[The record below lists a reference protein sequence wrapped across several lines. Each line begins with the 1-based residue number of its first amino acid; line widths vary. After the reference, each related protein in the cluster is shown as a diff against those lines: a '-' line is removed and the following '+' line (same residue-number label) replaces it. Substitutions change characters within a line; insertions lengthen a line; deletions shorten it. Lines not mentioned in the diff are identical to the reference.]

1 MLALFSTIKIIGDV
15 HLHSPKNRIL
25 LWVGKKKK
33 KMTGKVPVRKE
44 SGKIGSDPN
53 TSFIRIYYHLHWT
66 WTGHG
71 HLRLLWIQ
79 IAIKSVLSLR
89 LHATLKHVL
98 RIHSTSLPTLD

>member
-25 LWVGKKKK
+25 LWVGKNK
-33 KMTGKVPVRKE
+33 KMTRKVPVSKE

-66 WTGHG
+66 WIDYGL
-71 HLRLLWIQ
+71 LRLL
-79 IAIKSVLSLR
+79 
-89 LHATLKHVL
+89 
-98 RIHSTSLPTLD
+98 